1 MISKLD
7 LRNRHIETKVSIMVS
22 WAFKPSFRHLTRSGL
37 CFSEGSAAALTEI
50 WMAHILEPLT
60 PSIMSS
66 MLLNIFWERN
76 QDVHEEIVQSLI
88 SIHTFF
94 DQPEK
99 ITKLPHLKKRVVD
112 ICFLVI
118 MAWNISSSEI
128 RSMVILLHDL

>member
-1 MISKLD
+1 
-7 LRNRHIETKVSIMVS
+7 
-22 WAFKPSFRHLTRSGL
+22 
-37 CFSEGSAAALTEI
+37 
-50 WMAHILEPLT
+50 
-60 PSIMSS
+60 MSS
-66 MLLNIFWERN
+66 MLLNLFWERN
-76 QDVHEEIVQSLI
+76 QDIHEEIVQSLI

-112 ICFLVI
+112 ICFHVI